1 MDRNLQDDV
10 LAPLAE
16 CEVIAA
22 SLVQAFT
29 AVGVTALTIPVEFDG
44 AQVEVSIRVAAE
56 PKFTADTVVGHSPMP
71 DGIATALGLPEY
83 TRAFTLTCEAG
94 SVPVVVSVEYY
105 PLKGKPVLAH
115 EVFALAKSQP
125 AHPDDSDGGHCD

>member
-1 MDRNLQDDV
+1 MDESLQDDV
-10 LAPLAE
+10 LAPLAA
-16 CEVIAA
+16 CESIAA
-22 SLVQAFT
+22 SLVEAFT

-56 PKFTADTVVGHSPMP
+56 PEFTADTVGHSPMP
-71 DGIATALGLPEY
+71 KGIATALGLPEY

-94 SVPVVVSVEYY
+94 SVPVVSVEYY
-105 PLKGKPVLAH
+105 PIKGKPVLAH
-115 EVFALAKSQP
+115 DVFALMKSQP

>member
-1 MDRNLQDDV
+1 MDENLQDDV
-10 LAPLAE
+10 LAPLAA
-16 CEVIAA
+16 CESIAA

-44 AQVEVSIRVAAE
+44 AQVEVSIRVADKPE
-56 PKFTADTVVGHSPMP
+56 FTADTVGHSPMP

-94 SVPVVVSVEYY
+94 SVPVVSVEYY
-105 PLKGKPVLAH
+105 PIKGKPVLAH
-115 EVFALAKSQP
+115 DVFALMKSQP

>member
-1 MDRNLQDDV
+1 MDESLQDDV
-10 LAPLAE
+10 LAPLAA
-16 CEVIAA
+16 CESIAA
-22 SLVQAFT
+22 SLVEAFT

-56 PKFTADTVVGHSPMP
+56 PEFTADTVGHCSMP

-94 SVPVVVSVEYY
+94 SVPVVSVDYY

-115 EVFALAKSQP
+115 DVFGLVKSQP
-125 AHPDDSDGGHCD
+125 AHPDDSDVGHCD